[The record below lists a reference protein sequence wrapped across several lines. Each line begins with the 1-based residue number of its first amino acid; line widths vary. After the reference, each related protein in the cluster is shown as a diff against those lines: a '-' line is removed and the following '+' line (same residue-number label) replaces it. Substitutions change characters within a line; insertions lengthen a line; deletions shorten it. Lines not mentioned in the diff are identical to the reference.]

1 MTTLE
6 CQPLPKL
13 KKLACILKVHIHK
26 NIKQSE
32 LALLLFEHCLKFG
45 IDANRAVADMATIF
59 SPKTKVKM
67 RKHTARIA
75 GICTS
80 SMHPCKI
87 NKRNTA
93 AAAMLLSSTV
103 EWKDIV
109 LGKRQECIDC
119 MCIRRTHQSGNGLY
133 TLSPIDAGQLV
144 GFYTGEQYFE
154 SDFESLMDAE
164 QRQKYAVGLQS
175 LKREYRHQNDAMAK
189 RKVIISPTLDAN
201 GNVDPHLYPIACAN
215 EPLEHHTANC
225 APLMLVIR
233 RASLK
238 KYPCAELDIG
248 KRKVIRCI
256 ALIASRNIGA
266 EEEITWSYGDD
277 YCPIRQQEKYV
288 AGSDCTLDE
297 RLTNVNQILESWNRA
312 IPIQACD
319 VDVRK
324 NHV

>member
-1 MTTLE
+1 MPITILE

-13 KKLACILKVHIHK
+13 KKLARILKVHIHK
-26 NIKQSE
+26 DIKQSE
-32 LALLLFEHCLKFG
+32 LTLLLSDHCLKFG
-45 IDANRAVADMATIF
+45 IDANRAVAYMA
-59 SPKTKVKM
+59 KTEAKTS
-67 RKHTARIA
+67 KHIARIA
-75 GICTS
+75 STCAS
-80 SMHPCKI
+80 RMHPCRI

-93 AAAMLLSSTV
+93 GSAMLLPSTLQP
-103 EWKDIV
+103 KGII

-119 MCIRRTHQSGNGLY
+119 LCIRRTRQSGNGLY

-144 GFYTGEQYFE
+144 GFYTGERYFE
-154 SDFESLMDAE
+154 PDFESLMNTK

-189 RKVIISPTLDAN
+189 RKVIISPPLDAT

-238 KYPCAELDIG
+238 KYPCTGLNIG

-297 RLTNVNQILESWNRA
+297 RLTNVNQILGSWNRA

-319 VDVRK
+319 VHVRK